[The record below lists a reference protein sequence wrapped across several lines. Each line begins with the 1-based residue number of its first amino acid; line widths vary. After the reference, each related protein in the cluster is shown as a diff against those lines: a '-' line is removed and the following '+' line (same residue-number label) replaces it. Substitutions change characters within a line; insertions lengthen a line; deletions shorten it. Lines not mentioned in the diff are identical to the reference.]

1 MEFDFGNYN
10 YVLKWSYEKAQI
22 KEAFDSQY
30 KMFFDVLKNNAENRL
45 EKDMTIKENTLIH
58 GTSYDEKKLLSIKE
72 SGIISGDFF
81 GVEEK
86 FDECRLCADFFRID
100 KDLSLFEFFLQMNG
114 TRDWTGTQFLPI
126 KPLGAQPT
134 TKEFIDVSN
143 CRLPFLKT
151 DASKNNVAFLINGNN
166 NIVKQFQKYDYYRNP
181 HSIMSKIVFEKNLKC
196 FYKPEMSAVLFGLP
210 SNLISAIVVGS
221 NIESDE
227 NKLKFLQ
234 NTFENVVIFSANGKI
249 LYVPEKQKNYYDLKV
264 ISNNFNKE
272 LKNFAKNDLQYAPKS
287 VFVDIIA
294 SQKEKEIEM

>member
-1 MEFDFGNYN
+1 MEFDFENYN
-10 YVLKWSYEKAQI
+10 SVLKWSYERPQLE
-22 KEAFDSQY
+22 EAFNNQY

-72 SGIISGDFF
+72 TGIISGDFF

-100 KDLSLFEFFLQMNG
+100 KDMSLFEYFLQMNG

-126 KPLGAQPT
+126 KPLGTQPT
-134 TKEFIDVSN
+134 SKEFIDVSN

-166 NIVKQFQKYDYYRNP
+166 ETVKQFQKYDYYRNP
-181 HSIMSKIVFEKNLKC
+181 YSIMSKIVFEKNLKC
-196 FYKPEMSAVLFGLP
+196 FYKPEMSAILFGLP

-221 NIESDE
+221 SVEADK
-227 NKLKFLQ
+227 NKLKFLK
-234 NTFENVVIFSANGKI
+234 NTFDVVMFSADGKI
-249 LYVPEKQKNYYDLKV
+249 LYVPEEQKDYYDLKA
-264 ISNNFNKE
+264 ISNKFDKE
-272 LKNFAKNDLQYAPKS
+272 LENFAKKDLKYTPKS
-287 VFVDIIA
+287 TFVDKIKN
-294 SQKEKEIEM
+294 QKEKVLEM